1 MTERK
6 MRGKISKRNP
16 DLSRELSNLLVGT
29 IATKASFWE
38 GVSDINLSKKVSKI
52 LRLLSTSL
60 RPPSS
65 RSLRLRVG
73 TL

>member
-1 MTERK
+1 

-52 LRLLSTSL
+52 LSLLSTSL
-60 RPPSS
+60 RP
-65 RSLRLRVG
+65 
-73 TL
+73 

>member
-1 MTERK
+1 

-29 IATKASFWE
+29 IANKASFWE

-52 LRLLSTSL
+52 LSLLSTSL
-60 RPPSS
+60 RP
-65 RSLRLRVG
+65 
-73 TL
+73 